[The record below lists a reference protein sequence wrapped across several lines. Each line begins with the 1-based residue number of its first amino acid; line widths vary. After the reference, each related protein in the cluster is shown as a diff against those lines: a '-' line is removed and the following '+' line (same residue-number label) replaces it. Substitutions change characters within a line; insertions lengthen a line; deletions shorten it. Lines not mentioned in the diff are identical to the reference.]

1 MEENSIK
8 CINMNLCTACGACEN
23 ICPAHAVVMQ
33 YDQNGFMYPIINENC
48 IKIYKN
54 YGILKVNVIK

>member
-33 YDQNGFMYPIINENC
+33 YDQNGFMYPII
-48 IKIYKN
+48 IVVSVSRFAR
-54 YGILKVNVIK
+54 L